1 MKIAVDFDGTIVEA
15 AYPEIGEEKLF
26 AFKTLLELQKRGHQL
41 ILWTSRVG
49 KELDDAVEYCRKK
62 GVEFYAVNKNYPEE
76 ILDDTISRKIVTD
89 LYIDDRV
96 VGGFPDG
103 AKYSRYCTRVILSM
117 LVNCPI
123 VPGKNLLCFPVLRK
137 SLETHLY
144 ESYSLQF
151 SIPSFYFSFRF
162 L

>member
-96 VGGFPDG
+96 VGGFPGWGEIFQILHPGDPVY
-103 AKYSRYCTRVILSM
+103 ARELSNSTRKKSALLSGLKKILG
-117 LVNCPI
+117 N
-123 VPGKNLLCFPVLRK
+123 
-137 SLETHLY
+137 
-144 ESYSLQF
+144 
-151 SIPSFYFSFRF
+151 SFI
-162 L
+162 